1 MKDCRPMSIN
11 EIHEFEINM
20 LQLSDSFFPT
30 GMYSTSSGLETFFY
44 QKRIRNASELQQLLK
59 VYIENQIGPA
69 DCVALGNSIDCTR
82 VPNLQMLI
90 KVDQKLF
97 SMKLVKEI
105 RDVSVRSGTQLLK
118 CISMILPDNKI
129 LRDYQEAI
137 VQGEASGIYP
147 VALGLT
153 CALFNIPKRKA
164 GLVLIYSFAVSV
176 IGAALRLGMIN
187 HFEGQ
192 KIVNELKPVMLS
204 TVMKN
209 VDRQLLDM
217 WQFAPEI
224 DTTQIIHEQS
234 ERRMFIS

>member
-1 MKDCRPMSIN
+1 MSID
-11 EIHEFEINM
+11 EVYDFEVNM

-44 QKRIRNASELQQLLK
+44 QKRIKNATELQQLLK

-69 DCVALGNSIDCTR
+69 DCVALGNSIDCAR
-82 VPNLQMLI
+82 VSNLEKLI
-90 KVDQKLF
+90 KADERLF

-118 CISMILPDNKI
+118 CISTMVPDNKI
-129 LRDYQEAI
+129 LKDYQEAI
-137 VQGEASGIYP
+137 IQRKASGIYP

-153 CALFNIPKRKA
+153 CAIFNIPKKKA

-176 IGAALRLGMIN
+176 IGAALRLGIIN

-192 KIVNELKPVMLS
+192 ITINNLKPVMTS
-204 TVMKN
+204 TVRKN
-209 VDRQLLDM
+209 VDKQLRDM
-217 WQFAPEI
+217 WQFTPEI
-224 DTTQIIHEQS
+224 DTTQILHEQS